1 MVRENAAMMA
11 PMNDFLKRRLLDH
24 VQESIH
30 LKTAFF
36 DKEMDHVLAQ
46 AQDLAERLKRGC
58 KVLVCGNGGS
68 AADAQHFAAELTGR
82 YLKERR
88 ALAGIA
94 LTTDT
99 SALTAIG
106 NDYSYDYIFSRQVEA
121 LGRPG
126 DVLVGISTSGNSA
139 NVIAAVEAAKLLGVR
154 TIGMLGRDGG
164 RLGAL
169 VDDAL
174 VVPSTVT
181 ARIQEIHVMVFH
193 FWCEALDES
202 FE

>member
-1 MVRENAAMMA
+1 MMA
-11 PMNDFLKRRLLDH
+11 PMTDFLKRRLLDH

-88 ALAGIA
+88 ALAAIA

-106 NDYSYDYIFSRQVEA
+106 NDYSYDYIFARQVEA

-139 NVIAAVEAAKLLGVR
+139 NVIAAVEAARNLGVR
-154 TIGMLGRDGG
+154 TIGILGRDGG

-174 VVPSTVT
+174 IVPSTVT
-181 ARIQEIHVMVFH
+181 ARIQEVHEMVFH
-193 FWCEALDES
+193 FWCETLDES

>member
-1 MVRENAAMMA
+1 MA
-11 PMNDFLKRRLLDH
+11 PMSDFLKRRLLDH

-46 AQDLAERLKRGC
+46 AQDLVERLRRGC

-88 ALAGIA
+88 ALAAIA

-106 NDYSYDYIFSRQVEA
+106 NDYNFDYIFARQVEA

-139 NVIAAVEAAKLLGVR
+139 NIIAAVGSAKALGMR
-154 TIGMLGRDGG
+154 TIGILGRDGG
-164 RLGAL
+164 RLATL

-174 VVPSTVT
+174 VVPSQVT
-181 ARIQEIHVMVFH
+181 ARIQEIHEMVFH
-193 FWCEALDES
+193 FWCEALDEA

>member
-1 MVRENAAMMA
+1 MMA

-36 DKEMDHVLAQ
+36 EKEMDHILAQ
-46 AQDLAERLKRGC
+46 AQDLAERLRRGC

-88 ALAGIA
+88 ALAAIA

-106 NDYSYDYIFSRQVEA
+106 NDYNFDYIFARQVEA

-126 DVLVGISTSGNSA
+126 DVLVGISTSGNSG
-139 NVIAAVEAAKLLGVR
+139 NVIAAVEAARSLGVK
-154 TIGMLGRDGG
+154 TLGILGRDGG
-164 RLGAL
+164 RLAGL

-174 VVPSTVT
+174 VVPSRVT
-181 ARIQEIHVMVFH
+181 ARIQEVHEMVFH